1 MFKRTGVIVHTR
13 SYNTVKQSMRHE
25 IIIRKSRF
33 IGSAFHITSEDE
45 ALSRLRDVRS
55 EFPDASHHC
64 YAYVVRHDSLI
75 QRFSDDGEP
84 GGTAGMPILQVI
96 KTRELQNVLVV
107 VTRYFGGIKLGAGGL
122 VRAYSGTAAEVLDNA
137 GMAIMVLSP
146 RVIISIDYAQVGQ
159 VEYFLHQ
166 KGVQIVETEYRDK
179 VNMTVIVPMEWDD
192 FHGMLNE
199 LCSGRLEHT
208 RLSPVFHSWE

>member
-1 MFKRTGVIVHTR
+1 
-13 SYNTVKQSMRHE
+13 
-25 IIIRKSRF
+25 
-33 IGSAFHITSEDE
+33 
-45 ALSRLRDVRS
+45 
-55 EFPDASHHC
+55 
-64 YAYVVRHDSLI
+64 
-75 QRFSDDGEP
+75 
-84 GGTAGMPILQVI
+84 MPILQVI

-122 VRAYSGTAAEVLDNA
+122 VRAYSGTAAEVLDKA
-137 GMAIMVLSP
+137 GMASMVLSP
-146 RVIISIDYAQVGQ
+146 RGIISIDYAQVGQ